1 MIKKCSEPDFNRIYE
16 IINES
21 SRIYKGVIPE
31 DRWKEPY
38 MPEEELKHEIAS
50 QVVFYGYQKNK
61 QLIGIMGIQD
71 VEDVTLIRHAYID
84 PDYQRLGIGKDL
96 LSHLI
101 KLTAKPILIGTWK
114 HADWAIRFYEK
125 NGFRVTDADTK
136 EKLLKKYWSIPGR
149 QVETSVVLV
158 QDTSG

>member
-50 QVVFYGYQKNK
+50 PVVFYGYQKNK
-61 QLIGIMGIQD
+61 QLIGILGIQH
-71 VEDVTLIRHAYID
+71 VSMFRLI
-84 PDYQRLGIGKDL
+84 
-96 LSHLI
+96 
-101 KLTAKPILIGTWK
+101 
-114 HADWAIRFYEK
+114 
-125 NGFRVTDADTK
+125 
-136 EKLLKKYWSIPGR
+136 
-149 QVETSVVLV
+149 
-158 QDTSG
+158 